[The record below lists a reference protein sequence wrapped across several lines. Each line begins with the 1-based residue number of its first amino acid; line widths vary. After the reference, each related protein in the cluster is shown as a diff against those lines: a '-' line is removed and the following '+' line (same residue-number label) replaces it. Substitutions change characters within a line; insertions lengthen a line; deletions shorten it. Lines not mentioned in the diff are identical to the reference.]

1 MAPDGV
7 VVFHDAR
14 QDKPGGEGLPGN
26 GGVPGP
32 TTLVDE
38 LFRGPGAID
47 GWRIRDE
54 LHTTVVV
61 ERVS

>member
-1 MAPDGV
+1 VRPGGV

-14 QDKPGGEGLPGN
+14 MGKPGGEGLPGE

-38 LFRGPGAID
+38 LFRGPRAID
-47 GWRIRDE
+47 GWRIVADVQS
-54 LHTTVVV
+54 TVAV
-61 ERVS
+61 ERS